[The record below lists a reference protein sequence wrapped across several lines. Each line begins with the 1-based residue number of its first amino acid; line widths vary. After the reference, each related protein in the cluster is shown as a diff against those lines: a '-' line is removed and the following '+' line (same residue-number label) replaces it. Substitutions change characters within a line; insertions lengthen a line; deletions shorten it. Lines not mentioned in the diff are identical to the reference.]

1 MFLVLKNYNFILIM
15 ITVNDVFMMIIIY
28 VHKKNYILLLITRT
42 IEQDNEMHC
51 NNRYIFNI
59 RTGCQIILKNRNLI
73 DTKQHDKLVK
83 KILSIF
89 IEKSSFVFKF

>member
-42 IEQDNEMHC
+42 IE
-51 NNRYIFNI
+51 
-59 RTGCQIILKNRNLI
+59 
-73 DTKQHDKLVK
+73 
-83 KILSIF
+83 
-89 IEKSSFVFKF
+89 

>member
-28 VHKKNYILLLITRT
+28 VHKKNYTSLLITRT

-51 NNRYIFNI
+51 NNR
-59 RTGCQIILKNRNLI
+59 
-73 DTKQHDKLVK
+73 
-83 KILSIF
+83 
-89 IEKSSFVFKF
+89 